1 VTDEAAVPLTPD
13 AEPSETLTAPAGGKP
28 PMPAMR
34 VPKHG
39 RGKLLVAGKPGNAG
53 GGRLATQV
61 LEDLVLVGGLTA
73 TEMLGRLQDDKR
85 RARISDENLARWLSA
100 LAPYLWPRKYEHA
113 GPQGG
118 PILLELEAVRK
129 AASTSFRER
138 LHRVLQ
144 GPGGEPPPPVPE
156 LPRGV
161 ATVPP
166 L

>member
-1 VTDEAAVPLTPD
+1 
-13 AEPSETLTAPAGGKP
+13 
-28 PMPAMR
+28 MR

-53 GGRLATQV
+53 GGRLATRV

-73 TEMLGRLQDDKR
+73 TEMLERLQDDKR

-118 PILLELEAVRK
+118 PIPISNVGEQLRQRLSEKLKRRIELLQPTGR
-129 AASTSFRER
+129 
-138 LHRVLQ
+138 
-144 GPGGEPPPPVPE
+144 EPPTPPPE
-156 LPRGV
+156 REHSPV
-161 ATVPP
+161 ATAP